1 MKILKITTRLFVQI
15 FFIVPWICND
25 QWLCF
30 KSFYFQFCWCSSVI
44 LTVVFFSNAL
54 NMHNLL
60 GVYKQTIDPSDGL
73 PSGIVIN
80 GNPTWKSRAKNSDSS
95 RPNIRS
101 LGTGETQFYWPNI
114 RSPGSQRVK
123 KESITFTL
131 KVFKWNL
138 QLQLVLKKMSA
149 LTTCIIN
156 I

>member
-1 MKILKITTRLFVQI
+1 MKILKITTWLFVQI
-15 FFIVPWICND
+15 FFIMPLICTD

-30 KSFYFQFCWCSSVI
+30 KSFFFQFCWCSSVI
-44 LTVVFFSNAL
+44 LTVVFFFSNAL

-60 GVYKQTIDPSDGL
+60 GVHKQTIDPSDGL

-80 GNPTWKSRAKNSDSS
+80 GNPTWKSCAKNSDSS

-123 KESITFTL
+123 VIYGFLEFSWL
-131 KVFKWNL
+131 RP
-138 QLQLVLKKMSA
+138 
-149 LTTCIIN
+149 
-156 I
+156 